1 MGISTQL
8 PSTSTRHINISMAS
22 FAFAVLSAVL
32 CIVVEAQYHGH
43 HGHHGIAH
51 GVSHH
56 AHGIAHGVD
65 LVQEHGVGYAQE
77 YTPGHASGVTH
88 YDTYGTGPSSGHT
101 NLHTYSRNY
110 ATPVYKTVHYQGPHG
125 HHGHHGHG
133 YRHGYGYGGSYTV
146 PAGYEHHHE
155 GAFAYDPHVQPPAN
169 YPSRHS
175 TSYDH

>member
-43 HGHHGIAH
+43 HGHNGIAH
-51 GVSHH
+51 GVY
-56 AHGIAHGVD
+56 

-110 ATPVYKTVHYQGPHG
+110 ATPVYKTVHYQG
-125 HHGHHGHG
+125 HHGHHG
-133 YRHGYGYGGSYTV
+133 
-146 PAGYEHHHE
+146 
-155 GAFAYDPHVQPPAN
+155 
-169 YPSRHS
+169 
-175 TSYDH
+175 